1 MPMSPEKLEDFRHLL
16 HEQMRMLL
24 DEAKVTVE
32 GMHEA
37 VKDSYADPTDRA
49 LLESSRN
56 NALRMRDRERKLI
69 TKVQE
74 AIDRIDEGTFGICE
88 ECGDEIGEERLRA
101 RPVTT
106 LCIECKEEQE
116 RKENRL

>member
-1 MPMSPEKLEDFRHLL
+1 MPRTPEQLEEYRQLLNQHLQ
-16 HEQMRMLL
+16 ELL

-37 VKDSYADPTDRA
+37 VRDTFADPTDRA
-49 LLESSRN
+49 SLETSRN
-56 NALRMRDRERKLI
+56 NTLRMKDRERKLI
-69 TKVQE
+69 SKVQD
-74 AIDRIDEGTFGICE
+74 AIQRLDEGEFGVCE
-88 ECGDEIGEERLRA
+88 ECGEEIGEERLRA

-116 RKENRL
+116 QREKRL